1 MNRQT
6 SELLGIL
13 INHPSRF
20 HSYEELAGHFQV
32 STRSI
37 RNYIQAIRLFLRDG
51 SREDLLSVSE
61 KGVAFTGVYSD
72 ISFLMDHI
80 IDDDF
85 YLYRLS
91 PEERIQITFFKLLL
105 SDEPTTLSNIM
116 ESFHV
121 SRTTVLKDMEQIR
134 PLASHYGI
142 SFEPSLKKGYR
153 LSLEEGQRRELILKL
168 LHASM
173 NQMLPYGHAA
183 NIYLRFLH
191 MEYQAGKYV
200 EGITDLLLS
209 AEKAFD
215 FTVSDDRFEQT
226 RSCVLLVL
234 IRCLKGKSVREEE
247 AGILVDMPITYEIAA
262 WLLDRAGVMYQL
274 SFSAEERM
282 FLARQLY
289 GCRFY
294 DRFSLETMQDMR
306 LHIALTDFLRKLGA
320 ELSIPIWE
328 DREMAVQ
335 LERHLKD
342 ITNAHLRGITFENE
356 YAKQL
361 IAEYESYYQAIRK
374 HVAVLENYAGYRYSD
389 DTISFILMY
398 LVTAVDHYL
407 QDRLLPKAVVVC
419 HMGICTANFL
429 AQRLKMH
436 VQIHIAAI
444 TSNHKLSEILEKQD
458 FDLIIS
464 TISLEEQK
472 LPWIKVS
479 PMLNES
485 DIFLLQKE
493 LLKISM
499 RKQKEQ
505 SQGDGRNGAVCFEAH
520 SILRQENILLDVPCK
535 TWQEAIRQAARPLL
549 AERAVTAG
557 YVDAILASAERN
569 GAYFVYCP
577 QVALAHAGPNDG
589 VLKFGISLIRLQTEL
604 AFGHPVHDPVR
615 YVICLAARQDEPL
628 LQEVLKIMDLL
639 SREEI
644 RKELDGLQSP
654 EEFFTYFIKRESE
667 GT

>member
-1 MNRQT
+1 M
-6 SELLGIL
+6 
-13 INHPSRF
+13 
-20 HSYEELAGHFQV
+20 
-32 STRSI
+32 
-37 RNYIQAIRLFLRDG
+37 
-51 SREDLLSVSE
+51 
-61 KGVAFTGVYSD
+61 
-72 ISFLMDHI
+72 
-80 IDDDF
+80 
-85 YLYRLS
+85 
-91 PEERIQITFFKLLL
+91 
-105 SDEPTTLSNIM
+105 
-116 ESFHV
+116 
-121 SRTTVLKDMEQIR
+121 
-134 PLASHYGI
+134 
-142 SFEPSLKKGYR
+142 
-153 LSLEEGQRRELILKL
+153 
-168 LHASM
+168 
-173 NQMLPYGHAA
+173 
-183 NIYLRFLH
+183 
-191 MEYQAGKYV
+191 

-226 RSCVLLVL
+226 RSCILLTL
-234 IRCLKGKSVREEE
+234 IRCLKGKSVSE
-247 AGILVDMPITYEIAA
+247 AETGGLIDMPITYEIAA
-262 WLLDRAGVMYQL
+262 WLLDRAEVKYQL
-274 SFSAEERM
+274 SFSAGERI

-294 DRFSLETMQDMR
+294 DRAALETMQDMR
-306 LHIALTDFLRKLGA
+306 LHIALADFLRRVGA
-320 ELSIPIWE
+320 ELSIPLLE
-328 DREMAVQ
+328 DREMAAQ
-335 LERHLKD
+335 LERHLRD

-356 YAKQL
+356 YTKQL
-361 IAEYESYYQAIRK
+361 IAEYDTYYQAIRK

-398 LVTAVDHYL
+398 LVMAVDHYL
-407 QDRLLPKAVVVC
+407 QDKLLPRAVVVC

-429 AQRLKMH
+429 AQRLKTH

-444 TSNHKLSEILEKQD
+444 TSNHKLSEVLEKQD

-464 TISLEEQK
+464 TISLEEQR

-485 DIFLLQKE
+485 DISLLQKA
-493 LLKISM
+493 LFNISM
-499 RKQKEQ
+499 SKQKEQ
-505 SQGDGRNGAVCFEAH
+505 SLADGGNGDGCFEAH
-520 SILRQENILLDVPCK
+520 PIFKLENILLDVSCS
-535 TWQEAIRQAARPLL
+535 TWQAAIRQAARPLI
-549 AERAVTAG
+549 AERAVTEG
-557 YVDAILASAERN
+557 YVKAILASAERN